1 MKIEHLSQLDLTK
14 SYTFEDYISW
24 KFQEKVELLR
34 GFVAKMSP
42 APNTQH
48 QIIARQIFQELAW
61 YLKKQ
66 TCQVFFAP
74 YDIYLPQINGQGQ
87 TVVQPD
93 ICVICDTTKIKKH
106 GCVGSPDLV
115 VEILSPGNSRR
126 EMKDKYEIYQEAGV
140 KEYWV
145 VFPSEEVLQSY
156 VLIDGVFVPQR
167 PYTVGDTINSVS
179 ISGFELE
186 VASIFFDKMQSEE
199 L

>member
-156 VLIDGVFVPQR
+156 VLINGVFVPQR